1 MLVFKIVCL
10 VLITLCAIG
19 AVVAGFFMKGVNTK
33 ENPKKFRRIVR
44 IRLGCFIAMLVLL
57 LLVFF
62 IK

>member
-10 VLITLCAIG
+10 ALITLCAIG
-19 AVVAGFFMKGVNTK
+19 SVVAGFFMKSVNTK
-33 ENPKKFRRIVR
+33 ENPKKFRLIVR